1 MASNQDLLDK
11 IAAVKSD
18 VESFK
23 SLVLVYIA
31 EVNALTARFLAK
43 LAAGN
48 DTQAV
53 IDQLNTITVT
63 DLAAQLQSAIDQAK
77 IEGQ

>member
-1 MASNQDLLDK
+1 MASPQDLSDK
-11 IAAVKSD
+11 IAAVKAD
-18 VESFK
+18 VENFK

-31 EVNALTARFLAK
+31 EVNSLTARFLAK

-48 DTQAV
+48 DTQAA
-53 IDQLNTITVT
+53 IDQLNTIALT
-63 DLAAQLQSAIDQAK
+63 DLTQQLQSAIDQAK